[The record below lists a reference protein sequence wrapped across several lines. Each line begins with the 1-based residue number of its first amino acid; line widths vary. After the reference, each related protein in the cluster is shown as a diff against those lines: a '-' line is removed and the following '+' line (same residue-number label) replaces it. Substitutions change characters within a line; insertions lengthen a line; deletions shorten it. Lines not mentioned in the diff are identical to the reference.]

1 MLRLFASFALR
12 NYPFSISC
20 PEAVNGEYKTK
31 VSIYW
36 SHTLLTAASDSP
48 EPPRTTD
55 SILKRRESV
64 SVADHFRLWRPT
76 LYTGEVKIALG
87 QINPTVGDF
96 SGNAAK
102 IVDFSQRAQS
112 AGAGLILF
120 PELSVSGYPP
130 RDLVERPSFVAR
142 NRDSVER
149 IAVETKGIAVICGL
163 VTPAHS
169 DTGKSVMN
177 SAALLMEGK
186 IAFIQSKMLLP
197 TYDVFDEMRN
207 FAPARSQQLFPFC
220 GKQMALTICEDAW
233 NDKQFWSKR
242 LYTVDPV
249 ESLIQAGGN
258 FVLNISASPF
268 WIGKR
273 EFRREML
280 ASIARQHKAP
290 VAMVNQVGGND
301 SLIFDGSSLVLNRE
315 GKVIA
320 QGRSFEEDLVYFDS
334 NDLSGE
340 MHEQIPGDEASAYSA
355 LVLGTRDY
363 MHKCGFQKAIIGL
376 SGGIDS
382 ALTAVIAADAIGPEN
397 VIGVGMPGPYSSQ
410 GSIDDARA
418 LAKNLNIRF
427 ELLSIN
433 AAYDAYRQTLQPVF
447 AEQKE
452 DVTEENIQS
461 RARGTLLMALSNKFG
476 AIVLSTG
483 NKSELGVGYCTL
495 YGDMVGGLAVISD
508 VPKTLVYRLS
518 EYVNSRRAVIPQATL
533 EKAPSAELRPN
544 QKDSDSLPPYEV
556 LDAVLEDYVE
566 DAHSADRIAADR
578 GFDIEIVRR
587 VIRMV
592 DRAEYKRQQAAPG
605 IKISPKAFGYGRRF
619 PIAAKNEV

>member
-1 MLRLFASFALR
+1 MDLRPAIRQSL
-12 NYPFSISC
+12 
-20 PEAVNGEYKTK
+20 
-31 VSIYW
+31 
-36 SHTLLTAASDSP
+36 
-48 EPPRTTD
+48 TTD
-55 SILKRRESV
+55 SILNRREFV
-64 SVADHFRLWRPT
+64 SGLGARANSPPRLPWVADHFRLWRPT

-102 IVDFSQRAQS
+102 IVDFSRRAQS

-149 IAVETKGIAVICGL
+149 IAAETKGIAVICGL

-186 IAFIQSKMLLP
+186 VAFIQSKMLLP

-340 MHEQIPGDEASAYSA
+340 MHEQILGDEASAYSA

-363 MHKCGFQKAIIGL
+363 MHKCGFQKAIVGL

-382 ALTAVIAADAIGPEN
+382 ALTAVIAADAVGPEN

-418 LAKNLNIRF
+418 LAKNLGIRF

-518 EYVNSRRAVIPQATL
+518 EYVNSRRSVIPQATL

-578 GFDIEIVRR
+578 GFDIDTVRR

>member
-1 MLRLFASFALR
+1 LIWIAARKPTPAL
-12 NYPFSISC
+12 
-20 PEAVNGEYKTK
+20 
-31 VSIYW
+31 
-36 SHTLLTAASDSP
+36 L
-48 EPPRTTD
+48 
-55 SILKRRESV
+55 
-64 SVADHFRLWRPT
+64 
-76 LYTGEVKIALG
+76 LYTKDVKIALG

-102 IVDFSQRAQS
+102 IIDYSRRAQS
-112 AGAGLILF
+112 SGAGLILF
-120 PELSVSGYPP
+120 PELSVCGYPP
-130 RDLVERPSFVAR
+130 RDLVERSSFVAR
-142 NRDSVER
+142 NRETVEQ
-149 IAVETKGIAVICGL
+149 IAAQTQGIAVICGL

-169 DTGKSVMN
+169 ETGKSAMN
-177 SAALLMEGK
+177 SAALLQDGK
-186 IAFIQSKMLLP
+186 VVFVQSKMLLP

-207 FAPARSQQLFPFC
+207 FAPAKSQDLFSFC
-220 GKQMALTICEDAW
+220 GNRMALTICEDAW
-233 NDKQFWSKR
+233 NDKLFWPKR
-242 LYTVDPV
+242 LYQVDPI
-249 ESLIQAGGN
+249 ETLIRAGGN
-258 FVLNISASPF
+258 FVLNISSSPF

-273 EFRREML
+273 ELRRDML
-280 ASIARQHKAP
+280 ATIARHHKVP
-290 VAMVNQVGGND
+290 VALVNQVGGND
-301 SLIFDGSSLVLNRE
+301 SLVFDGSSIVLNAE

-320 QGRSFEEDLVYFDS
+320 QGRSFEEDLIYFDS
-334 NDLSGE
+334 KTLTGDLHQQIEGE
-340 MHEQIPGDEASAYSA
+340 EASVHAA

-363 MHKCGFQKAIIGL
+363 MRKCGFQKAIIGL

-382 ALTAVIAADAIGPEN
+382 ALTAVIAADAVGPEN
-397 VIGVGMPGPYSSQ
+397 LIGVGMPGPYSSS

-418 LAKNLNIRF
+418 LANNLGIRF

-433 AAYDAYRQTLQPVF
+433 RAFDAYRETLRDVF
-447 AEQKE
+447 AGRKE

-518 EYVNSRRAVIPQATL
+518 HYVNSRRPVIPEATL
-533 EKAPSAELRPN
+533 EKPPSAELRPN
-544 QKDSDSLPPYEV
+544 QKDSDSLPPYEI

-566 DAHSADRIAADR
+566 DAHSPEQIAADR
-578 GFDIEIVRR
+578 GFDIEVVRR
-587 VIRMV
+587 VVRMV

-619 PIAAKNEV
+619 PIAAKSEV

>member
-1 MLRLFASFALR
+1 M
-12 NYPFSISC
+12 
-20 PEAVNGEYKTK
+20 
-31 VSIYW
+31 
-36 SHTLLTAASDSP
+36 
-48 EPPRTTD
+48 
-55 SILKRRESV
+55 
-64 SVADHFRLWRPT
+64 
-76 LYTGEVKIALG
+76 KIALG

-102 IVDFSQRAQS
+102 IVDYAQRARA

-120 PELSVSGYPP
+120 PELSICGYPP
-130 RDLVERPSFVAR
+130 RDLVERPSFVRR
-142 NRDSVER
+142 NRESAER
-149 IAVETKGIAVICGL
+149 IAAETAGIAVIAGM
-163 VTPAHS
+163 VTPADS
-169 DTGKSVMN
+169 ATGKTVMN
-177 SAALLMEGK
+177 SAALLQDGK
-186 IAFIQSKMLLP
+186 IAFVQSKMLLP

-207 FAPARSQQLFPFC
+207 FAPARKQELFPFC
-220 GKQMALTICEDAW
+220 GNRMALTICEDAW
-233 NDKQFWSKR
+233 NDKQFWRKR

-249 ESLIQAGGN
+249 DSLIQSGGN

-273 EFRREML
+273 EFRRDML
-280 ASIARQHKAP
+280 ASIARQHKVP
-290 VAMVNQVGGND
+290 VALVNQIGGND
-301 SLIFDGSSLVLNRE
+301 SLVFDGSSLVLNRE
-315 GKVIA
+315 GQVIA
-320 QGRSFEEDLVYFDS
+320 QGKSFEEDLIYFDS
-334 NDLSGE
+334 KDLTGE
-340 MHEQIPGDEASAYSA
+340 MHEQIAGDEASAYSA

-363 MHKCGFQKAIIGL
+363 MHKCGFQKALIAL

-382 ALTAVIAADAIGPEN
+382 ALTAAIAADAVGPEN

-418 LAKNLNIRF
+418 LAKNLGIRF

-433 AAYDAYRQTLQPVF
+433 LAYEAYRKTLEPVF
-447 AEQKE
+447 GGAKE
-452 DVTEENIQS
+452 DVTEENLQA
-461 RARGTLLMALSNKFG
+461 RARGMLLMALSNKFG

-518 EYVNSRRAVIPQATL
+518 EYVNSRRPVIPRATI
-533 EKAPSAELRPN
+533 EKPPSAELRPD
-544 QKDSDSLPPYEV
+544 QKDSDSLPPYEI

-566 DAHSADRIAADR
+566 DMHPADQIAKDR
-578 GFDIEIVRR
+578 GVDIETVRR

-605 IKISPKAFGYGRRF
+605 LKISPKAFGYGRRF
-619 PIAAKNEV
+619 PIAAKSES